1 MLGLRYIHCGH
12 DMGKNTLNDLA
23 DLRNLFPGSGED
35 AGEQATASPPSAA
48 KAKKDS
54 AAAKAIALSKLHVQ
68 LEKKGRKGKG
78 VTVIKGFFHMRKD
91 LEDFARELKT
101 RCGSGGT
108 VKDDVIE
115 IQGDHRKTAVEYFR
129 AKGFKVTGGS

>member
-1 MLGLRYIHCGH
+1 MA
-12 DMGKNTLNDLA
+12 KQTLNDLA
-23 DLRNLFPGSGED
+23 DLRNLFGGDD
-35 AGEQATASPPSAA
+35 ADNTNSVAA
-48 KAKKDS
+48 DSKEARAMTKKES

-78 VTVIKGFFHMRKD
+78 VTVIKGFFHTKND
-91 LEDFARELKT
+91 LESFARELKT

-108 VKDDVIE
+108 VKGDTIE
-115 IQGDHRKTAVEYFR
+115 IQGDHRKTAVEYFK